1 MQIHRLRL
9 VNFRQHED
17 TELSLGAGL
26 TGIIGPTGAGKTTLL
41 EAIAFAIYG
50 TPAARGTRESI
61 RRRGAPPRSPVRVEL
76 DFALGPHHYRV
87 VRGLNTAELYQDG
100 DPEPI
105 ANSLGTVTERL
116 IRLLGMSRDEFFNTY
131 FTGQKELAVMAQL
144 SAPERAQ
151 FLSRVLGYERLRI
164 AQDRLR
170 LTRSELRARVQA
182 LQSGLPDAAQL
193 DAEEQAAAALIA
205 AAAAQEEVARVA
217 REAAEQR
224 WSEVSPR
231 WDAMRRLRESVQ
243 SLDGDIRLAEHQVG
257 AARERFQALDR
268 QLAEALN
275 ARSRLAEFEEVLA
288 PLAALRAERQAL
300 DHGAEAST
308 RRATSAAQLEEVRA
322 SLQEHE
328 QRIAR
333 LPEEGL
339 LQAARTRLAETRE
352 AVVRISDQVE
362 ERRTAWVRD
371 LQDARTKRQTL
382 LDQYKEL
389 KEQQERIVA
398 AGHEGACPTCARPL
412 GADFEVVLGV
422 LDRQL
427 QDVLF
432 NGNFYR
438 QRIEQL
444 EDEPPELA
452 ELDRRREH
460 VEREANQVAAE
471 LGRLE
476 LQLQEAARLVER
488 RRQLAERIAELE
500 AALAGSGAAYDQ
512 GRHQEVRRLLGE
524 LEPKALVAERLRG
537 AAERAEQLIPEAEAA
552 ERHLS
557 EREAA
562 LQALRRHQSE
572 LGFSP
577 VAFEAAREAVE
588 AANEARRVAELRM
601 VEARGER
608 ATAEES
614 GRGVARR
621 RADRAT
627 REAEARVAER
637 ELLLAQE
644 LDRALTDLRT
654 DLNATLRPDLSEL
667 ASAFL
672 LDLTN
677 GRYTD
682 LELDENY
689 VPAVLEDGEIKPVIS
704 GGEED
709 VANLAL
715 RLAISQMI
723 AERAGQP
730 LSLLILDEIFGSLDE
745 ERRAS
750 VLNLLRSLA
759 DRFPQVILI
768 THIEAVREGFDR
780 IIRVRLD
787 EERRVSVVQED
798 AQEVGAHDVAA

>member
-1 MQIHRLRL
+1 VRVDSTSRWVPIITASCAGSTRL
-9 VNFRQHED
+9 V
-17 TELSLGAGL
+17 
-26 TGIIGPTGAGKTTLL
+26 
-41 EAIAFAIYG
+41 
-50 TPAARGTRESI
+50 
-61 RRRGAPPRSPVRVEL
+61 
-76 DFALGPHHYRV
+76 
-87 VRGLNTAELYQDG
+87 YQDG

-193 DAEEQAAAALIA
+193 DAAEQAAAALIA

-231 WDAMRRLRESVQ
+231 WEAMQRLRESVQ

-275 ARSRLAEFEEVLA
+275 ARSRLAEFEGVLA

-339 LQAARTRLAETRE
+339 LQAARTALPRPASSRADQRPGGGAAHRLGARPAGRT
-352 AVVRISDQVE
+352 DQA
-362 ERRTAWVRD
+362 T
-371 LQDARTKRQTL
+371 TL

-444 EDEPPELA
+444 EDEPAELA

-460 VEREANQVAAE
+460 AEREANQVAAE

-488 RRQLAERIAELE
+488 RRQLAERIVELE

-562 LQALRRHQSE
+562 LQTLRRHQSE

-588 AANEARRVAELRM
+588 TANEARRVAELRM

-682 LELDENY
+682 LELDESY

-730 LSLLILDEIFGSLDE
+730 LSLLVLDEIFGSLDE